1 MNILFHPRP
10 VSQMNITVIDGEQF
24 VEITDE
30 AAKDIMPHAYM
41 ISESGRVYSNLTN
54 KFIYGSVSKD
64 NYTLLNLRLKD
75 GTSKVFYLHRIL
87 AISFMYIK
95 NYESM
100 QIDHV
105 DCDKQHNCLDNYE
118 WVELT
123 ENTRR
128 ARDNGLMVVGED
140 CPWSKLTEKEVIE
153 ICEILQSKNYTTLQS
168 IANKYHC
175 SRNIIRDIAVGNTW
189 KHVSC
194 KYNIEYIPR
203 GRKN

>member
-1 MNILFHPRP
+1 MDILFHPRP
-10 VSQMNITVIDGEQF
+10 VSQMNITIIDGEQF

-54 KFIYGSVSKD
+54 KFIYGSASKD

-100 QIDHV
+100 RIDHV

-118 WVELT
+118 
-123 ENTRR
+123 
-128 ARDNGLMVVGED
+128 
-140 CPWSKLTEKEVIE
+140 
-153 ICEILQSKNYTTLQS
+153 
-168 IANKYHC
+168 
-175 SRNIIRDIAVGNTW
+175 
-189 KHVSC
+189 
-194 KYNIEYIPR
+194 
-203 GRKN
+203 